1 MKSKAH
7 NLKDLLYGIKDA
19 PPIKYNNICDD
30 SRYVN
35 KGTVFFAVKGLS
47 SDGCDFIESAIN
59 SGACAVVYEPPYDLT
74 NIETSV
80 PTIAVEDLKLEI
92 SKIASRHYESSIN
105 EMNIIGVTGTNG
117 KTTVSWLI
125 HQGFKKIG
133 YKSGYIGTLGY
144 GIENLNLNELTT
156 PSCMKLHKILSEFQN
171 SGVEH
176 VVMEISSHA
185 IDQRRIEGINF
196 NTVIFTNLS
205 RDHIDYHGTMEN
217 YGETKA
223 KLFLE
228 TKSKIKIININDSF
242 GRSLVERVDGE
253 VISTSIEPINNEVDK
268 FTYVTNYETNGSG
281 FDIDLKSSWG
291 DFKTHV
297 PFLGKFNI
305 ENFIQAIALFLSL
318 GFSLS
323 KIQEIIEDMRTPS
336 GRMEL
341 VDLGKL
347 TIFPPYFRYASLLP
361 KVLVDFSHTPDALKL
376 SLQSIRNHYDGK
388 IWCIFG
394 CGGDRDIGKRKMMG
408 KIAEQYADYVIVTS
422 DNPRNENP
430 KKIISDILEGISIE
444 VETIVNREEAINF
457 AIMKA
462 DKNEI
467 ILVAGKGHESYQK
480 IGKETLDFS
489 DHKVSKSSLLRRL
502 RKIAND

>member
-35 KGTVFFAVKGLS
+35 KGTVFFAIKGLS

-59 SGACAVVYEPPYDLT
+59 SGACAVVYEPPYDLS
-74 NIETSV
+74 NIETSI
-80 PTIAVEDLKLEI
+80 PIIAVDDLKLEI
-92 SKIASRHYESSIN
+92 ANIVSRHYESSIN
-105 EMNIIGVTGTNG
+105 EMSIIGVTGTNG

-144 GIENLNLNELTT
+144 GLENLNLNELTT

-171 SGVEH
+171 SGVEY

-185 IDQRRIEGINF
+185 IDQKRIEGINF

-205 RDHIDYHGTMEN
+205 RDHIDYHGNMEN

-228 TKSKIKIININDSF
+228 RQSKIKIININDSF
-242 GRSLVERVDGE
+242 GRSLIERVDEE
-253 VISTSIEPINNEVDK
+253 VISTSIEPINIDKDK
-268 FTYVTNYETNGSG
+268 FISVTKYETNGSG

-291 DFKTHV
+291 TFITHV
-297 PFLGKFNI
+297 PLLGTFNI
-305 ENFIQAIALFLSL
+305 ENVIQTIALFLSH
-318 GFSLS
+318 GFSMS
-323 KIQEIIEDMRTPS
+323 KIQTIIEGMKAPS
-336 GRMEL
+336 GRMES
-341 VDLGKL
+341 VDMDNNH
-347 TIFPPYFRYASLLP
+347 LLP

-376 SLQSIRNHYDGK
+376 SLQSIRDHYDGK
-388 IWCIFG
+388 IWCVFG
-394 CGGDRDIGKRKMMG
+394 CGGDRDRGKRKMMG
-408 KIAEQYADYVIVTS
+408 NIAERYADYVIVTS

-430 KKIISDILEGISIE
+430 EKIISDILEGISSK
-444 VETIVNREEAINF
+444 VETIVSREEAINF

-462 DKNEI
+462 NKNEI
-467 ILVAGKGHESYQK
+467 ILIAGKGHESYQK
-480 IGKETLDFS
+480 IGEETLEFS
-489 DHKVSKSSLLRRL
+489 DHKISKKSLIRRS
-502 RKIAND
+502 RDIAND

>member
-7 NLKDLLYGIKDA
+7 NLQDLLIGIVDA
-19 PPIKYNNICDD
+19 PTIKYNNICDD
-30 SRYVN
+30 SRNVK
-35 KGTVFFAVKGLS
+35 KGTVFFALKGLS

-59 SGACAVVYEPPYDLT
+59 SGACAVVYEPPYDLS
-74 NIETSV
+74 NIETSI
-80 PTIAVEDLKLEI
+80 PIIAVEDLKLEI
-92 SKIASRHYESSIN
+92 ANIVSRHYESSIN
-105 EMNIIGVTGTNG
+105 EMSIIGVTGTNG

-144 GIENLNLNELTT
+144 GLENLNLNELTT

-171 SGVEH
+171 SGVEY

-196 NTVIFTNLS
+196 NSVIFTNLS
-205 RDHIDYHGTMEN
+205 RDHIDYHGNMEN

-228 TKSKIKIININDSF
+228 KQSKIKIININDSF
-242 GRSLVERVDGE
+242 GRSLIERVDEE
-253 VISTSIEPINNEVDK
+253 VISTSIEPINIDKDK
-268 FTYVTNYETNGSG
+268 FVSVTKYETNGSG

-291 DFKTHV
+291 TFKTHV
-297 PFLGKFNI
+297 PLLGTFNI
-305 ENFIQAIALFLSL
+305 ENVIQTIALFLSL

-323 KIQEIIEDMRTPS
+323 KIQTIIEGMKAPS
-336 GRMEL
+336 GRMES
-341 VDLGKL
+341 VDVDNNH
-347 TIFPPYFRYASLLP
+347 LLP

-376 SLQSIRNHYDGK
+376 SLQSIRDHYDGK
-388 IWCIFG
+388 IWCVFG
-394 CGGDRDIGKRKMMG
+394 CGGDRDRGKRKMMG
-408 KIAEQYADYVIVTS
+408 NIAERYADYVIVTS

-430 KKIISDILEGISIE
+430 QKIISDILEGISSE

-462 DKNEI
+462 NKNEI
-467 ILVAGKGHESYQK
+467 ILIAGKGHESYQK
-480 IGKETLDFS
+480 IGEETLKFS
-489 DHKVSKSSLLRRL
+489 DHKISKRSLIRRS
-502 RKIAND
+502 RDITND

>member
-35 KGTVFFAVKGLS
+35 KGTVFFAIKGLS

-59 SGACAVVYEPPYDLT
+59 SGACAVIYEPPYDLS
-74 NIETSV
+74 NIETSI
-80 PTIAVEDLKLEI
+80 PIIAVDDLKLEI
-92 SKIASRHYESSIN
+92 ANIVSRHYESSIN
-105 EMNIIGVTGTNG
+105 EMSIIGVTGTNG
-117 KTTVSWLI
+117 KTTVSRLI

-144 GIENLNLNELTT
+144 GLENLNLNELTT

-171 SGVEH
+171 SGVEY

-185 IDQRRIEGINF
+185 IDQKRIEGINF

-205 RDHIDYHGTMEN
+205 RDHIDYHGNMEN

-228 TKSKIKIININDSF
+228 RQSKIKIININDSF
-242 GRSLVERVDGE
+242 GRSLIERVDEE
-253 VISTSIEPINNEVDK
+253 VISTSIEPINIDKDK
-268 FTYVTNYETNGSG
+268 FISVTKYETNGSG

-291 DFKTHV
+291 TFKTHV
-297 PFLGKFNI
+297 PLLGIFNI
-305 ENFIQAIALFLSL
+305 ENVIQTIALFLSH

-323 KIQEIIEDMRTPS
+323 KIQIIIEGMKAPS

-341 VDLGKL
+341 VDVDNNH
-347 TIFPPYFRYASLLP
+347 LLP

-376 SLQSIRNHYDGK
+376 SLQSIRDHYDGK
-388 IWCIFG
+388 IWCVFG
-394 CGGDRDIGKRKMMG
+394 CGGDRDRGKRKMMG
-408 KIAEQYADYVIVTS
+408 NIAERYADYVIVTS

-430 KKIISDILEGISIE
+430 EKIISDILEGISSK
-444 VETIVNREEAINF
+444 VETIVSREEAINF
-457 AIMKA
+457 AIMNA
-462 DKNEI
+462 NKNEI
-467 ILVAGKGHESYQK
+467 ILIAGKGHESYQK
-480 IGKETLDFS
+480 IGEETLEFS
-489 DHKVSKSSLLRRL
+489 DHKISKRSLIRRS
-502 RKIAND
+502 RNIAND

>member
-59 SGACAVVYEPPYDLT
+59 SGACAVVYEPPYDLS
-74 NIETSV
+74 NIETSI
-80 PTIAVEDLKLEI
+80 PIIAVDDLKLEI
-92 SKIASRHYESSIN
+92 ANIVSRHYESSIN
-105 EMNIIGVTGTNG
+105 EMSIIGVTGTNG

-144 GIENLNLNELTT
+144 GLENLNLNELTT

-171 SGVEH
+171 SGVEY

-185 IDQRRIEGINF
+185 IDQKRIEGINF

-205 RDHIDYHGTMEN
+205 RDHIDYHGNMEN

-228 TKSKIKIININDSF
+228 RQSKIKIININDSF
-242 GRSLVERVDGE
+242 GRSLIERVDEE
-253 VISTSIEPINNEVDK
+253 VISTSIEPINIDKDK
-268 FTYVTNYETNGSG
+268 FISVTKYETNGSG

-291 DFKTHV
+291 TFKTHV
-297 PFLGKFNI
+297 PLLGTFNI
-305 ENFIQAIALFLSL
+305 ENVIQTIALFLSH
-318 GFSLS
+318 GFSMS
-323 KIQEIIEDMRTPS
+323 KIQTIIEGMKAPS
-336 GRMEL
+336 GRMES
-341 VDLGKL
+341 VDMDNNH
-347 TIFPPYFRYASLLP
+347 LLP

-376 SLQSIRNHYDGK
+376 SLQSIRDHYDGK
-388 IWCIFG
+388 IWCVFG
-394 CGGDRDIGKRKMMG
+394 CGGDRDRGKRKMMG
-408 KIAEQYADYVIVTS
+408 NIAERYADYVIVTS

-430 KKIISDILEGISIE
+430 EKIISDILEGISSK
-444 VETIVNREEAINF
+444 VETIVSREEAINF
-457 AIMKA
+457 AIMNA
-462 DKNEI
+462 NKNEI
-467 ILVAGKGHESYQK
+467 ILIAGKGHESYQK
-480 IGKETLDFS
+480 IGEETLEFS
-489 DHKVSKSSLLRRL
+489 DHKISKKSLIRRS
-502 RKIAND
+502 RDIAND

>member
-7 NLKDLLYGIKDA
+7 NLKDLLYGITDA
-19 PPIKYNNICDD
+19 PPIRYNNICDD

-59 SGACAVVYEPPYDLT
+59 SGACAVIYEPPYDLS
-74 NIETSV
+74 NIETSI
-80 PTIAVEDLKLEI
+80 PIIAVDDLKLEI
-92 SKIASRHYESSIN
+92 ANIVSRHYESSIN
-105 EMNIIGVTGTNG
+105 EMSIIGVTGTNG

-144 GIENLNLNELTT
+144 GLENLNLNELTT

-171 SGVEH
+171 SGVEY

-196 NTVIFTNLS
+196 NSVIFTNLS
-205 RDHIDYHGTMEN
+205 RDHIDYHGNMEN
-217 YGETKA
+217 YGKTKA

-228 TKSKIKIININDSF
+228 RQSKIKIININDSF
-242 GRSLVERVDGE
+242 GRSLIERIDEE
-253 VISTSIEPINNEVDK
+253 VISTSIEPINIDKDK
-268 FTYVTNYETNGSG
+268 FISVTKYETNGSG

-291 DFKTHV
+291 TFKTQV
-297 PFLGKFNI
+297 PLLGTFNI
-305 ENFIQAIALFLSL
+305 ENVIQTIALFLSH

-323 KIQEIIEDMRTPS
+323 KIQVIIEGMKAPS

-341 VDLGKL
+341 VDVDNNH
-347 TIFPPYFRYASLLP
+347 LLP

-376 SLQSIRNHYDGK
+376 SLQSIRDHYDGK
-388 IWCIFG
+388 IWCVFG
-394 CGGDRDIGKRKMMG
+394 CGGDRDRGKRKMMG
-408 KIAEQYADYVIVTS
+408 NIAERYADYVIVTS

-430 KKIISDILEGISIE
+430 EKIISDILEGISSK
-444 VETIVNREEAINF
+444 VETIVSREEAINF

-462 DKNEI
+462 NKNEI
-467 ILVAGKGHESYQK
+467 ILIAGKGHESYQK
-480 IGKETLDFS
+480 IGEETLEFS
-489 DHKVSKSSLLRRL
+489 DHRISKRSLIRRS
-502 RKIAND
+502 KDIVND

>member
-35 KGTVFFAVKGLS
+35 KGTVFFAIKGLS

-59 SGACAVVYEPPYDLT
+59 SGACAVIYEPPYDLS
-74 NIETSV
+74 NIETSI
-80 PTIAVEDLKLEI
+80 PIIAVDDLKLEI
-92 SKIASRHYESSIN
+92 ANIVSRHYESSIN
-105 EMNIIGVTGTNG
+105 EMSIIGVTGTNG
-117 KTTVSWLI
+117 KTTVSRLI

-144 GIENLNLNELTT
+144 GLENLNLNELTT

-171 SGVEH
+171 SGVEY

-185 IDQRRIEGINF
+185 IDQKRIEGINF

-205 RDHIDYHGTMEN
+205 RDHIDYHGNMEN

-228 TKSKIKIININDSF
+228 RQSKIKIININDSF
-242 GRSLVERVDGE
+242 GRSLIERVDEE
-253 VISTSIEPINNEVDK
+253 VISTSIEPINIEADK
-268 FTYVTNYETNGSG
+268 FISVTKYETNGSG

-291 DFKTHV
+291 TFKTQV
-297 PFLGKFNI
+297 PLLGTFNI
-305 ENFIQAIALFLSL
+305 ENVIQTIALFLSH

-323 KIQEIIEDMRTPS
+323 KIQIIIEGMKAPS
-336 GRMEL
+336 GRMES
-341 VDLGKL
+341 VDVDNNH
-347 TIFPPYFRYASLLP
+347 SLP

-388 IWCIFG
+388 IWCVFG
-394 CGGDRDIGKRKMMG
+394 CGGDRDRGKRKMMG
-408 KIAEQYADYVIVTS
+408 KIAERYADYVIVTS

-430 KKIISDILEGISIE
+430 EKIISDILEGISSK
-444 VETIVNREEAINF
+444 VETIVNREQAINF

-462 DKNEI
+462 NKNEI
-467 ILVAGKGHESYQK
+467 ILIAGKGHESYQK
-480 IGKETLDFS
+480 IGDETLEFS
-489 DHKVSKSSLLRRL
+489 DHKISKRSLIRRS
-502 RKIAND
+502 RDIAND

>member
-7 NLKDLLYGIKDA
+7 NLQDLLIGIVDA
-19 PPIKYNNICDD
+19 PTIKYNNICDD
-30 SRYVN
+30 SRNVK
-35 KGTVFFAVKGLS
+35 KGTVFFALKGLS

-59 SGACAVVYEPPYDLT
+59 SGACAVVYEPPYDLS
-74 NIETSV
+74 NIETSI
-80 PTIAVEDLKLEI
+80 PIIAVEDLKLEI
-92 SKIASRHYESSIN
+92 ANIVSRHYESSIN
-105 EMNIIGVTGTNG
+105 EMSIIGVTGTNG

-144 GIENLNLNELTT
+144 GLENLNLNELTT

-171 SGVEH
+171 SGVEY

-196 NTVIFTNLS
+196 NSVIFTNLS
-205 RDHIDYHGTMEN
+205 RDHIDYHGNMEN

-228 TKSKIKIININDSF
+228 RQSKIKIININDSF
-242 GRSLVERVDGE
+242 GRSLIERVDEE
-253 VISTSIEPINNEVDK
+253 VISTSIEPINIDKDK
-268 FTYVTNYETNGSG
+268 FISVTKYETNESG

-291 DFKTHV
+291 TFKTHV
-297 PFLGKFNI
+297 PLLGTFNI
-305 ENFIQAIALFLSL
+305 ENVIQTIALFLSL

-323 KIQEIIEDMRTPS
+323 KIQIIIEGMKAPS
-336 GRMEL
+336 GRMES
-341 VDLGKL
+341 VDVDNNH
-347 TIFPPYFRYASLLP
+347 LLP

-376 SLQSIRNHYDGK
+376 SLQSIRDHYDGK
-388 IWCIFG
+388 IWCVFG
-394 CGGDRDIGKRKMMG
+394 CGGDRDRGKRKMMG
-408 KIAEQYADYVIVTS
+408 NIAERYADYVIVTS

-430 KKIISDILEGISIE
+430 EKIISDILEGISSE
-444 VETIVNREEAINF
+444 VETIVSREEAINF

-462 DKNEI
+462 NKNEI
-467 ILVAGKGHESYQK
+467 ILIAGKGHESYQK
-480 IGKETLDFS
+480 IGEETLKFS
-489 DHKVSKSSLLRRL
+489 DHKISKRSLIRRS
-502 RKIAND
+502 RDIAND

>member
-7 NLKDLLYGIKDA
+7 NLKDLLFGITDA

-47 SDGCDFIESAIN
+47 FDGCDFIESAIN

-80 PTIAVEDLKLEI
+80 PIIAVEDLKLEI

-105 EMNIIGVTGTNG
+105 KMKIIGVTGTNG

-144 GIENLNLNELTT
+144 GLDNLNLNELTT
-156 PSCMKLHKILSEFQN
+156 PSCMKLHEMLNEFQN
-171 SGVEH
+171 SGAEY
-176 VVMEISSHA
+176 VVMETSSHA
-185 IDQRRIEGINF
+185 IDQKRIEGINF

-205 RDHIDYHGTMEN
+205 RDHIDYHGNMEN

-228 TKSKIKIININDSF
+228 RQSKIKIINIDDSF
-242 GRSLVERVDGE
+242 GRSLIERVDEE
-253 VISTSIEPINNEVDK
+253 VISTSVEPINIEADK
-268 FTYVTNYETNGSG
+268 FISVTNYEINGSG

-291 DFKTHV
+291 AFRAHIPLIGT
-297 PFLGKFNI
+297 FNI
-305 ENFIQAIALFLSL
+305 ENVIQTIALFLSH
-318 GFSLS
+318 GFSFS
-323 KIQEIIEDMRTPS
+323 KIQKIIEGMKAPS
-336 GRMEL
+336 GRMES
-341 VDLGKL
+341 VDIGN
-347 TIFPPYFRYASLLP
+347 THLLP

-388 IWCIFG
+388 IWCVFG
-394 CGGDRDIGKRKMMG
+394 CGGDRDRGKRKMMG
-408 KIAEQYADYVIVTS
+408 KIAERYADYVIVTS

-430 KKIISDILEGISIE
+430 EKIISDILEGISSR

-462 DKNEI
+462 NKNEI
-467 ILVAGKGHESYQK
+467 ILIAGKGHESYQK
-480 IGKETLDFS
+480 IGEEILDFS
-489 DHKVSKSSLLRRL
+489 DHKISKSSLIRRS
-502 RKIAND
+502 RNIAND

>member
-59 SGACAVVYEPPYDLT
+59 SGACAVVYEPPYDLS
-74 NIETSV
+74 NIETSI
-80 PTIAVEDLKLEI
+80 PIIAVEDLKLEI
-92 SKIASRHYESSIN
+92 ANIVSRHYESSIN
-105 EMNIIGVTGTNG
+105 EMSIIGVTGTNG

-144 GIENLNLNELTT
+144 GLENLNLNELTT

-171 SGVEH
+171 SGVEY

-185 IDQRRIEGINF
+185 IDQKRIEGINF

-205 RDHIDYHGTMEN
+205 RDHIDYHGNMKN

-228 TKSKIKIININDSF
+228 RKSKIKIININDSF
-242 GRSLVERVDGE
+242 GRSLIERVDEE
-253 VISTSIEPINNEVDK
+253 VISSSIEPINIDKDK
-268 FTYVTNYETNGSG
+268 FISVTKYEANGSG
-281 FDIDLKSSWG
+281 FDIDLNSSWG
-291 DFKTHV
+291 TFKTHV
-297 PFLGKFNI
+297 PLLGTFNI
-305 ENFIQAIALFLSL
+305 ENVIQTIALFLSH

-323 KIQEIIEDMRTPS
+323 KIQTIIEGMKAPS
-336 GRMEL
+336 GRMESVY
-341 VDLGKL
+341 VDN
-347 TIFPPYFRYASLLP
+347 SHLLP

-376 SLQSIRNHYDGK
+376 SLQSIRDHYDGK
-388 IWCIFG
+388 IWCVFG
-394 CGGDRDIGKRKMMG
+394 CGGDRDRGKRKMMG
-408 KIAEQYADYVIVTS
+408 NIAERYADYVIVTS

-430 KKIISDILEGISIE
+430 EKIISDILEGISSK
-444 VETIVNREEAINF
+444 VETIVSREEAINF

-462 DKNEI
+462 NKSEI
-467 ILVAGKGHESYQK
+467 ILIAGKGHESYQK
-480 IGKETLDFS
+480 IGEQTLEFS
-489 DHKVSKSSLLRRL
+489 DHKVSKRSLIRRS
-502 RKIAND
+502 RDIAND

>member
-7 NLKDLLYGIKDA
+7 NLKDLLFGITDA

-47 SDGCDFIESAIN
+47 FDGCDFIESAIN

-80 PTIAVEDLKLEI
+80 PIIAVEDLKLEI

-105 EMNIIGVTGTNG
+105 KMKIIGVTGTNG

-144 GIENLNLNELTT
+144 GLENLNLNELTT

-171 SGVEH
+171 SGVEY

-205 RDHIDYHGTMEN
+205 RDHIDYHGNMEN

-228 TKSKIKIININDSF
+228 RQSKIKIININDSF
-242 GRSLVERVDGE
+242 GRSLIERVDEE
-253 VISTSIEPINNEVDK
+253 VISTSIEPINIDKDK
-268 FTYVTNYETNGSG
+268 FISVTKYETNGSG

-291 DFKTHV
+291 TFKTHV
-297 PFLGKFNI
+297 PLLGTFNI
-305 ENFIQAIALFLSL
+305 ENVIQTIALFLSH

-323 KIQEIIEDMRTPS
+323 KIQIIIEGMKAPS
-336 GRMEL
+336 GRMES
-341 VDLGKL
+341 VDVDNNH
-347 TIFPPYFRYASLLP
+347 LLP

-388 IWCIFG
+388 IWCVFG
-394 CGGDRDIGKRKMMG
+394 CGGDRDRGKRKMMG
-408 KIAEQYADYVIVTS
+408 NIAERYADYVIVTS

-430 KKIISDILEGISIE
+430 EKIISDILEGISSR

-462 DKNEI
+462 NKNEI
-467 ILVAGKGHESYQK
+467 ILIAGKGHESYQK
-480 IGKETLDFS
+480 IGEEILDFS
-489 DHKVSKSSLLRRL
+489 DHKISKSSLIRRS
-502 RKIAND
+502 RNIAND

>member
-59 SGACAVVYEPPYDLT
+59 SGACAVVYEPPYDLS
-74 NIETSV
+74 NIETSI
-80 PTIAVEDLKLEI
+80 PIIAVDDLKLEI
-92 SKIASRHYESSIN
+92 ANIVSRHYESSIN
-105 EMNIIGVTGTNG
+105 EMSIIGVTGTNG

-144 GIENLNLNELTT
+144 GLENLNLNELTT

-171 SGVEH
+171 SGVEY

-185 IDQRRIEGINF
+185 IDQKRIEGINF

-205 RDHIDYHGTMEN
+205 RDHIDYHGNMEN

-228 TKSKIKIININDSF
+228 RQSKIKIININDSF
-242 GRSLVERVDGE
+242 GRSLIERVDEE
-253 VISTSIEPINNEVDK
+253 VISTSIEPINIDKDK
-268 FTYVTNYETNGSG
+268 FISVTKYETNGSG

-291 DFKTHV
+291 TFKTQV
-297 PFLGKFNI
+297 PLLGTFNI
-305 ENFIQAIALFLSL
+305 ENVIQTIALFLSH

-323 KIQEIIEDMRTPS
+323 KIQTIIEGMKAPS
-336 GRMEL
+336 GRMES
-341 VDLGKL
+341 VDVDNNH
-347 TIFPPYFRYASLLP
+347 LLP

-376 SLQSIRNHYDGK
+376 SLQSIRDHYDGK
-388 IWCIFG
+388 IWCVFG
-394 CGGDRDIGKRKMMG
+394 CGGDRDRGKRKMMG
-408 KIAEQYADYVIVTS
+408 NIAERYADYVIVTS

-430 KKIISDILEGISIE
+430 EKIISDILEGISSK
-444 VETIVNREEAINF
+444 VETIVSREEAINF
-457 AIMKA
+457 AIMNA
-462 DKNEI
+462 NKNEI
-467 ILVAGKGHESYQK
+467 ILIAGKGHESYQK
-480 IGKETLDFS
+480 IGEETLEFS
-489 DHKVSKSSLLRRL
+489 DHKISKKSLIRRS
-502 RKIAND
+502 RDITND

>member
-35 KGTVFFAVKGLS
+35 KGTVFFAIKGLS

-59 SGACAVVYEPPYDLT
+59 SGACAVVYEPPYDLS
-74 NIETSV
+74 NIETSI
-80 PTIAVEDLKLEI
+80 PIIAVDDLKLEI
-92 SKIASRHYESSIN
+92 ANIVSRHYESSIN
-105 EMNIIGVTGTNG
+105 EMSIIGVTGTNG
-117 KTTVSWLI
+117 KTTVSRLI

-144 GIENLNLNELTT
+144 GLENLNLNELTT

-171 SGVEH
+171 SGVEY

-185 IDQRRIEGINF
+185 IDQKRIEGINF

-205 RDHIDYHGTMEN
+205 RDHIDYHGNMEN

-228 TKSKIKIININDSF
+228 RQSKIKIININDSF
-242 GRSLVERVDGE
+242 GRSLIERVDEE
-253 VISTSIEPINNEVDK
+253 VISTSIEPINIDKDK
-268 FTYVTNYETNGSG
+268 FISVTKYETNGSG

-291 DFKTHV
+291 TFITHV
-297 PFLGKFNI
+297 PLLGTFNI
-305 ENFIQAIALFLSL
+305 ENVIQTIALFLSH
-318 GFSLS
+318 GFSMS
-323 KIQEIIEDMRTPS
+323 KIQTIIEGMKAPS
-336 GRMEL
+336 GRMES
-341 VDLGKL
+341 VDMDNNH
-347 TIFPPYFRYASLLP
+347 LLP

-376 SLQSIRNHYDGK
+376 SLQSIRDHYDGK
-388 IWCIFG
+388 IWCVFG
-394 CGGDRDIGKRKMMG
+394 CGGDRDRGKRKMMG
-408 KIAEQYADYVIVTS
+408 NIAERYADYVIVTS

-430 KKIISDILEGISIE
+430 EKIISDILEGISSK
-444 VETIVNREEAINF
+444 VETIVSREEAINF
-457 AIMKA
+457 AIMNA
-462 DKNEI
+462 NKNEI
-467 ILVAGKGHESYQK
+467 ILIAGKGHESYQK
-480 IGKETLDFS
+480 IGEETLEFS
-489 DHKVSKSSLLRRL
+489 DHKISKKSLIRRS
-502 RKIAND
+502 RDIAND